1 MKIWLVTYINI
12 TTGTIHKQFEVAAN
26 YRDCLRQF
34 TSANSYCLVLNA
46 AAL

>member
-12 TTGTIHKQFEVAAN
+12 RTGTIHRQWEVAAN
-26 YRDCLRQF
+26 FQDCLRHF
-34 TSANSYCLVLNA
+34 ISANPYCLVLNA